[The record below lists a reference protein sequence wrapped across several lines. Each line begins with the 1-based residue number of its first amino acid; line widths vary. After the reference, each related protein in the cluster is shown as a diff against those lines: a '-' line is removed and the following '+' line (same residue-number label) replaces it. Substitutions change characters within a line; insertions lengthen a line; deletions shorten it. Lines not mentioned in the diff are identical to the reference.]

1 MDEKSQTQTLN
12 RTQPMLPLA
21 LGIAE
26 RRTHDCMRHSTTAL
40 FAALDSATGEIIG
53 ELHRRHRSSEF
64 VQFLRPI
71 AAKLPSELDVHLVMD
86 NYGTHKTSS
95 KELVC
100 STSARS
106 CALQS
111 NFCFLP

>member
-1 MDEKSQTQTLN
+1 M
-12 RTQPMLPLA
+12 
-21 LGIAE
+21 
-26 RRTHDCMRHSTTAL
+26 
-40 FAALDSATGEIIG
+40 
-53 ELHRRHRSSEF
+53 
-64 VQFLRPI
+64 QFLRPI

>member
-1 MDEKSQTQTLN
+1 MRKAKPRRS
-12 RTQPMLPLA
+12 
-21 LGIAE
+21 IA
-26 RRTHDCMRHSTTAL
+26 RSPCCRSRW
-40 FAALDSATGEIIG
+40 DSATGEIIG